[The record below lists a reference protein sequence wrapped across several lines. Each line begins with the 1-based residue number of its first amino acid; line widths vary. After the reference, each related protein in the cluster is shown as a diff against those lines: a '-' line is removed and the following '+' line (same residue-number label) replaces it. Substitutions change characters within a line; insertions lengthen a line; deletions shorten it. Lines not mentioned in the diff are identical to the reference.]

1 MGLATLLAVS
11 YDLTTK
17 DGCVIEIPAAAERAI
32 NFGESVVKPS
42 AELQKSG
49 LLFAGGGDGRMLFGS
64 SRSVMNKCS
73 LFPHSQN

>member
-1 MGLATLLAVS
+1 MGLATLLAVG

-17 DGCVIEIPAAAERAI
+17 DGGVTPVAAERAI
-32 NFGESVVKPS
+32 HFGECVVKPS
-42 AELQKSG
+42 AEVQKSG

-64 SRSVMNKCS
+64 LRSVRNKCS